1 MTLCTNC
8 QSKIPSLRARKQ
20 AVNADLHKLG
30 LTYHNVIPMCSI
42 EMILNDH
49 GFLADSQFHFSNY
62 VDGRTERL
70 HEEIG
75 EGLWL
80 TASFYRMESGRWEA
94 VAYVNG

>member
-8 QSKIPSLRARKQ
+8 KAKIPSLRARKQ

-30 LTYHNVIPMCSI
+30 LTYHDGVPLYQINSI
-42 EMILNDH
+42 LGLHDFDVVSSL
-49 GFLADSQFHFSNY
+49 GTWADE
-62 VDGRTERL
+62 GI

-80 TASFYRMESGRWEA
+80 TASFYRMESGRWEV

>member
-30 LTYHNVIPMCSI
+30 LIYHQAVPMLTI
-42 EMILNDH
+42 ELILHDH
-49 GFLADSQFHFSNY
+49 GFEVGENHFTHY
-62 VDGRTERL
+62 VDYHTSRL

-80 TASFYRMESGRWEA
+80 SASFYRMESGRWEV

>member
-30 LTYHNVIPMCSI
+30 LIYHDTIPMYQINTILGYHNF
-42 EMILNDH
+42 ENAGAL
-49 GFLADSQFHFSNY
+49 LSNY
-62 VDGRTERL
+62 IDGRTERL

-80 TASFYRMESGRWEA
+80 TASFYRMESGRWEV

>member
-30 LTYHNVIPMCSI
+30 LIYHNVIPMCSI
-42 EMILNDH
+42 NMILNDH

-62 VDGRTERL
+62 VDGR
-70 HEEIG
+70 

-80 TASFYRMESGRWEA
+80 SASFYRMESGRWEV

>member
-30 LTYHNVIPMCSI
+30 LIYHDYLPFDQIDQ
-42 EMILNDH
+42 ILLSH
-49 GFLADSQFHFSNY
+49 GFNALEET
-62 VDGRTERL
+62 GIKL

-80 TASFYRMESGRWEA
+80 SASFYRMESGRWEV

>member
-30 LTYHNVIPMCSI
+30 LRYHDVVPLYLINSI
-42 EMILNDH
+42 LDEH
-49 GFLADSQFHFSNY
+49 GFDLVGTIGIAIVSP
-62 VDGRTERL
+62 GKI

-80 TASFYRMESGRWEA
+80 SASFYRMDSGRWEV